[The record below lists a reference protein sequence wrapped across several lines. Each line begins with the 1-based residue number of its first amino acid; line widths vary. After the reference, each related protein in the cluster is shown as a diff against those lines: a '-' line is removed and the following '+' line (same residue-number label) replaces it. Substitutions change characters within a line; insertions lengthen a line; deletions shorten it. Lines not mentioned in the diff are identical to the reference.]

1 MQTIRKN
8 TKFTLLLILF
18 KNMAL
23 KLTKF
28 FETDYPKNND
38 RSVLVKLGYIW
49 FHKVKYGIFVCS
61 AIDFFGVKCSAT
73 QKRLGTTDL
82 I

>member
-1 MQTIRKN
+1 MV
-8 TKFTLLLILF
+8 
-18 KNMAL
+18 L

-82 I
+82 RGSNN